1 MACLVSKMG
10 LTTPL
15 AQIVSVLWVNL
26 WKVVMKCKNVF
37 SLNFEPFISKCI
49 FLRLRHFFSPSA
61 YPINSILPVYKIH
74 DFDEAFLLLAAVA
87 MMNEIFFSLFPWQP
101 FLGKQILSSQSCSLP
116 VQTISEKKWSQTFK
130 DYKKCP

>member
-1 MACLVSKMG
+1 MG

-15 AQIVSVLWVNL
+15 AQIVSVLCVNL

-37 SLNFEPFISKCI
+37 SLTFEPFISKCI

-87 MMNEIFFSLFPWQP
+87 MMNEFFFSLFPWQP
-101 FLGKQILSSQSCSLP
+101 FLGKQILSSQSKLSL
-116 VQTISEKKWSQTFK
+116 KKNGVKHLKTTK
-130 DYKKCP
+130 NVPKVYVLPHC

>member
-1 MACLVSKMG
+1 
-10 LTTPL
+10 
-15 AQIVSVLWVNL
+15 
-26 WKVVMKCKNVF
+26 MKCKNVF
-37 SLNFEPFISKCI
+37 SLTFEPFISKCI

-87 MMNEIFFSLFPWQP
+87 MINDFFFSVSMAAIPREANSFITI
-101 FLGKQILSSQSCSLP
+101 K
-116 VQTISEKKWSQTFK
+116 TISEKKWSQTFK